1 MACGCCGTRV
11 VVACV
16 ARAVA
21 CVRACVRGVRGRA
34 LLNGR
39 APHAFVVLALAA
51 CAVMAKTPAKKA
63 AKEGKKKS
71 GHKKAKKESYGI
83 YIYKVRAC
91 NYRAPP
97 DR

>member
-1 MACGCCGTRV
+1 
-11 VVACV
+11 
-16 ARAVA
+16 
-21 CVRACVRGVRGRA
+21 
-34 LLNGR
+34 
-39 APHAFVVLALAA
+39 VVLALAA

-91 NYRAPP
+91 HRAPP
-97 DR
+97 RALT

>member
-21 CVRACVRGVRGRA
+21 CVRAWGAGARFA
-34 LLNGR
+34 EW

>member
-1 MACGCCGTRV
+1 M
-11 VVACV
+11 
-16 ARAVA
+16 
-21 CVRACVRGVRGRA
+21 
-34 LLNGR
+34 LNGR

-51 CAVMAKTPAKKA
+51 CAVVAKTPAKKA